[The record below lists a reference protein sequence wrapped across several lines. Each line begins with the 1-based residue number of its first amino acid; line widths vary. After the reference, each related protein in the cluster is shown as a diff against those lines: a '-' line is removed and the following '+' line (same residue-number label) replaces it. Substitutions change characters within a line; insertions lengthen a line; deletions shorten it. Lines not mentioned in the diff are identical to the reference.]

1 MKRRTLFQA
10 SLGLGVLG
18 AMGADG
24 VFGIAGAA
32 THQAGNAAELQWRE
46 RPLLGLGTT
55 LSLRVAHRDP
65 DAAERA
71 LDAVAATIR
80 HVEAQMSLFDPG
92 SALSRLNRDG
102 VLHDPHPDLLKILRM
117 ARDISARSDGY
128 FDVTV
133 QPLWEVFEEAQRK
146 AVLPSAAAVLQ
157 ARARV
162 GWQALEISPRRIRL
176 KNPGMAIT
184 LNGIAQGYAA
194 DLVRNQLRAG
204 GIEHALINTGEWAA
218 LGRPDARHGWTLGI
232 AHPRDESMLIT
243 RLLMDGRSIATS
255 ADNQAI
261 FSSDL
266 RNHHIFDPRTG
277 YSPPELAS
285 VTVAA
290 ASCAMA
296 DALTKVMFVAG
307 MQRALTLAQKWQV
320 DVVLVDKAGQWHATS
335 GLKLVAD
342 VTRSPIKKRIHQS
355 RFSLESGASSA

>member
-10 SLGLGVLG
+10 SLGLGMLG
-18 AMGADG
+18 ALG
-24 VFGIAGAA
+24 VKAG
-32 THQAGNAAELQWRE
+32 ELQWRD

-65 DAAERA
+65 LIAERA
-71 LDAVAATIR
+71 LDAVVTTIR
-80 HVEAQMSLFDPG
+80 HVEAQMSLFDPD

-102 VLHDPHPDLLKILRM
+102 VLHDPHPDLLRILQI
-117 ARDISARSDGY
+117 AQEVSARSHGS

-133 QPLWEVFEEAQRK
+133 QPLWQVFEAAQRD
-146 AVLPSAAAVLQ
+146 ACLPLHSAVLQ

-162 GWQALEISPRRIRL
+162 GWQALDISPHRIRFM
-176 KNPGMAIT
+176 KPGMAMT

-194 DLVRNQLRAG
+194 DLVRHQLQAG

-218 LGRPDARHGWTLGI
+218 LGQPDARHGWMLGI
-232 AHPRDESMLIT
+232 ANPRDERLLIT
-243 RLLMDGRSIATS
+243 SLLMDGRSIATS
-255 ADNQAI
+255 ADNQTI
-261 FSSDL
+261 FSSDF

-290 ASCAMA
+290 TSCAMA

-307 MQRALTLAQKWQV
+307 MSQALALAQQWQV
-320 DVVLVDKAGQWHATS
+320 DVLLVDKAGQWRTTA
-335 GLKLVAD
+335 GLKLVAPGG
-342 VTRSPIKKRIHQS
+342 SPKI
-355 RFSLESGASSA
+355 